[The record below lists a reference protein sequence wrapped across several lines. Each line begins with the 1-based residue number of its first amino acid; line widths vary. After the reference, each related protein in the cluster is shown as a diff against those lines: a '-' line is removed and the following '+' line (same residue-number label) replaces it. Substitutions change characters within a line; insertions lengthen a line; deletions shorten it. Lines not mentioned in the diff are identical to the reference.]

1 VDIRYDRGPIWQQIV
16 DGIRR
21 MIATRALRVGDA
33 APSVRKLAHELGVTP
48 ATVERAYRD
57 LIERGVLVAKRGRG
71 TFVCANARPASDREK
86 VLEEAAIRFAE
97 VARNLGAP
105 LDEANSELVAAYGE
119 RASRPQLPRVS
130 RGS

>member
-1 VDIRYDRGPIWQQIV
+1 VEIRYDRGPIWQQIV

-33 APSVRKLAHELGVTP
+33 APSVRKLAQELSVTP

-57 LIERGVLVAKRGRG
+57 LIARGVLASKRGRG
-71 TFVCANARPASDREK
+71 TFVCSNARPVSDREK

-97 VARNLGAP
+97 LARNLGAP
-105 LDEANSELVAAYGE
+105 LDEASDKLIAMWE
-119 RASRPQLPRVS
+119 ASCGDGLQSVP
-130 RGS
+130 GSG

>member
-1 VDIRYDRGPIWQQIV
+1 VEIRYDRGPIWQQII
-16 DGIRR
+16 DEIRR
-21 MIATRALRVGDA
+21 MIAARALRVGDA
-33 APSVRKLAHELGVTP
+33 APSVRKLAQELGVTP

-57 LIERGVLVAKRGRG
+57 LIARGVLVSKRGRG

-86 VLEEAAIRFAE
+86 MLEEAAVRFAE

-105 LDEANSELVAAYGE
+105 LDEATGELAAVYGE

-130 RGS
+130 SGS

>member
-1 VDIRYDRGPIWQQIV
+1 MEIRYDRGPIWQQIV

-21 MIATRALRVGDA
+21 MIAARALRIGDA
-33 APSVRKLAHELGVTP
+33 APSVRKLARELSVTP

-57 LIERGVLVAKRGRG
+57 LIARGVLVSKRGRG
-71 TFVCANARPASDREK
+71 TYVCANARPISDREK
-86 VLEEAAIRFAE
+86 VLEDAATCFAE
-97 VARNLGAP
+97 LARNLGAP
-105 LDEANSELVAAYGE
+105 LDEATGELAAAYGE

>member
-1 VDIRYDRGPIWQQIV
+1 MEIKYGRGPIWEQIV

-21 MIATRALRVGDA
+21 MIATRALRCGDA
-33 APSVRKLAHELGVTP
+33 APSVRKLSRELCVTP
-48 ATVERAYRD
+48 ATVERAYRE
-57 LIERGVLVAKRGRG
+57 LIVRGVLVAKRGRG
-71 TFVCANARPASDREK
+71 TFVCANARPISDREQ
-86 VLEEAAIRFAE
+86 VLEDAAIRFAE

-105 LDEANSELVAAYGE
+105 LDEANEVLGEAYGE